1 VTESNYIAAL
11 AGRLFGKAPHAARPT
26 APLAIHRPVLF
37 RRMTEPEEDDA
48 KLRTGIQSIE
58 VGFQLLKALAAS
70 PRAMMLRDLA
80 AAADMNPAK
89 AHRYLVS
96 FQRLGM
102 VAQDPVSG
110 RYDLGP
116 FALQL
121 GLAGLNRLDPVKKA
135 RPILS
140 QLRDDI
146 DQTVG
151 IAVWGNHGP
160 TVVHWEESSHPV
172 TVSLRL
178 GDVMPMLNSATGRLF
193 GAYLPRQQTLPLIE
207 RELKERRDDNL
218 PDLPRSLA
226 DYDAVCADV
235 RAHGAARTLGGV
247 LPGINAISFPVF
259 DASGHVSMALI
270 VLGAQTV
277 FDAEWGG
284 AIDRQVREI
293 AHRISTELGYLG
305 GTPPTGTAGH
315 A

>member
-1 VTESNYIAAL
+1 
-11 AGRLFGKAPHAARPT
+11 
-26 APLAIHRPVLF
+26 
-37 RRMTEPEEDDA
+37 MTEPEEDDS
-48 KLRTGIQSIE
+48 KLRSGIQSIE
-58 VGFQLLKALAAS
+58 VGFKLLQALAVS

-96 FQRLGM
+96 FQRLG
-102 VAQDPVSG
+102 VVVQDPVGG

-140 QLRDDI
+140 QLRDEM
-146 DQTVG
+146 DQTIG

-160 TVVHWEESSHPV
+160 TIVHWEESSHPV

-178 GDVMPMLNSATGRLF
+178 GDVMPMLNSATGRLY
-193 GAYLPRQQTLPLIE
+193 GAYLPKQQTRPLVE
-207 RELKERRDDNL
+207 RELAERGHDDI

-226 DYDAVCADV
+226 DYDVVCEDV
-235 RAHGAARTLGGV
+235 RAHGAARVKGGV
-247 LPGINAISFPVF
+247 LPGINAFSMPVF
-259 DASGHVSMALI
+259 DANGHVAMALI
-270 VLGAQTV
+270 VLGAQSV

-284 AIDRQVREI
+284 TVDRHVRDI
-293 AHRISTELGYLG
+293 ARQISSELGYLG
-305 GTPPTGTAGH
+305 GSPTSGPNGPH
-315 A
+315 P